1 MKPAHWNLTYY
12 YKDSGGIQE
21 VNWPPE
27 EVSKAW
33 RIFEAYRNTIK
44 AKSNKIE
51 ADEDGYILTDYG
63 HAALNFIEEQE
74 EPKYTGKPCGV
85 VYAPYVERLF

>member
-1 MKPAHWNLTYY
+1 MIPAHWNLTYC
-12 YKDSGGIQE
+12 YKDSGGIQK

-27 EVSKAW
+27 EESKAR

-44 AKSNKIE
+44 SKARKIE
-51 ADEDGYILTDYG
+51 TDEDGYILTDYG

-74 EPKYTGKPCGV
+74 EPKYSGEQCGFI
-85 VYAPYVERLF
+85 YAPYVERLF